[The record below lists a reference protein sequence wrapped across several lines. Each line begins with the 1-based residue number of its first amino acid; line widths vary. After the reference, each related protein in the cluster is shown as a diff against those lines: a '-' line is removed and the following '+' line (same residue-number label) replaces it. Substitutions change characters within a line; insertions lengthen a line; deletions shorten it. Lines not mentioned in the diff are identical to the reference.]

1 MLIPKQMLQ
10 RFPMALAQV
19 KTSNTSKKLTKWNKR
34 NHLFFYSF
42 IEQNKLKE
50 NDITILKIK

>member
-1 MLIPKQMLQ
+1 MLQ